1 MNITQLLLTYEY
13 SPYTSQSGEEIP
25 AFEIFDAEYQTVAET
40 NENLTTE
47 EQETLARL
55 FAASPEML
63 RVLQAA
69 QFKEWVH
76 NAAITNDIEALRKIC
91 LAYAAWWNE
100 QVLPIIAQATGQPT
114 EATL

>member
-1 MNITQLLLTYEY
+1 MDTPENNLIPLSLTYEY
-13 SPYTSQSGEEIP
+13 SPYTSQTGEEIP
-25 AFEIFDAEYQTVAET
+25 AFEIFNEEGEKVADT
-40 NENLTTE
+40 NENMTTE
-47 EQETLARL
+47 QQETHARL

-100 QVLPIIAQATGQPT
+100 QVLPVIAHATGK
-114 EATL
+114 E